1 MAVSTS
7 VRVKDNKDRKMFF
20 AAKKKQEKKNKVKK
34 IKSYFFQSNKIKGIE
49 VDD

>member
-20 AAKKKQEKKNKVKK
+20 AAKKKQEKKTKWKK
-34 IKSYFFQSNKIKGIE
+34 SSHIFQSNKIKGIE

>member
-20 AAKKKQEKKNKVKK
+20 AAKKKQEKKTKWKK
-34 IKSYFFQSNKIKGIE
+34 SSHIFFQSNKIKGIE